1 MHTFDLHSSICERFN
16 NSTLVA
22 VFPREPLSYT
32 STFVST
38 AGVFTFCTV
47 FTWFLGNAL
56 IYIYGVERKLFK
68 SRTNYNKIG
77 QLQTNISKKKNKD
90 FHLHHS
96 VFLCSFQGTDS
107 CNYQRSSHKWL
118 HFCTDCALCTHSRL
132 SKKNVLRRKLT

>member
-1 MHTFDLHSSICERFN
+1 MTFINVICERFN

-56 IYIYGVERKLFK
+56 IYIYGVKRKLFK

-77 QLQTNISKKKNKD
+77 QLQTNISKKKIKI
-90 FHLHHS
+90 FTFIT
-96 VFLCSFQGTDS
+96 VFSFVVSRALTAVTTNGVHTRGS
-107 CNYQRSSHKWL
+107 IFAGIA
-118 HFCTDCALCTHSRL
+118 HFTLIH
-132 SKKNVLRRKLT
+132 V